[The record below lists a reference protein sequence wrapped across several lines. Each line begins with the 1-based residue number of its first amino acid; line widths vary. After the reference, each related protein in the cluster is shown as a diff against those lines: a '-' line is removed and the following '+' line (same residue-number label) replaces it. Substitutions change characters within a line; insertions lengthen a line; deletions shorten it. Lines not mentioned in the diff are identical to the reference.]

1 MTDYTTG
8 YIRIRRV
15 PVHVV
20 NRVKDISVKYDNP
33 ARHVLKPHIQNMIS
47 RYMEIVS
54 KTTPQKKSE
63 ARDLTL
69 TGYSQKTIKDL
80 ETIAA
85 HIGVDVS
92 ALIKVELFLT
102 LDKYHN
108 QKT

>member
-20 NRVKDISVKYDNP
+20 NRVKDISRTYDNP
-33 ARHVLKPHIQNMIS
+33 ARHLLKPHIQNVVS
-47 RYMEIVS
+47 RYKDIIDR
-54 KTTPQKKSE
+54 SE
-63 ARDLTL
+63 PLKLNEVRDLTL
-69 TGYSQKTIKDL
+69 TGYSEKTIKDL
-80 ETIAA
+80 EMIAA

-92 ALIKVELFLT
+92 SLIKVELFLI

-108 QKT
+108 KQT